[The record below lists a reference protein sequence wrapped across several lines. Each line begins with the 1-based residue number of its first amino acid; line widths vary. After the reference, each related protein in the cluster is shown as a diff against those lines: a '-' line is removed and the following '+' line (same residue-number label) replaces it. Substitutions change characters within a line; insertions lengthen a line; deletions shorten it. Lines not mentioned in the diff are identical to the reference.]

1 MVFEEWGFVDD
12 RDLQN
17 WKGGV
22 VCITCQHFTYGVDQH
37 CHTLLGCTSGRSSCS
52 RVST

>member
-1 MVFEEWGFVDD
+1 MVFEEWGFADD

-17 WKGGV
+17 RKGSV
-22 VCITCQHFTYGVDQH
+22 VCITCQHLTYGVDQH